1 MGISRSRAQDY
12 AERLLERPR
21 AAIDLTIRRHRSGV
35 TLLHKGRAVTKCHAT
50 GVGEMQAE
58 FMAVAL
64 GVELPELGSTV
75 SVQVPAGA
83 FYRAIAISSLD
94 LRRTRGPDSCFN
106 KHLATAQMQRS
117 GMRSIEA

>member
-12 AERLLERPR
+12 AEKLLERPR
-21 AAIDLTIRRHRSGV
+21 ASIPLTLKRSKSGV
-35 TLLHKGRAVTKCHAT
+35 TLLHKGRAVTKCHST

-64 GVELPELGSTV
+64 GTELPPLGETI
-75 SVQVPAGA
+75 SVDVPAGA

-94 LRRTRGPDSCFN
+94 LRRPEARILLEH
-106 KHLATAQMQRS
+106 HLATAQMQRT

>member
-12 AERLLERPR
+12 AEQILERPR
-21 AAIDLTIRRHRSGV
+21 AAIDLSIRRSKSGV

-50 GVGEMQAE
+50 RVGEMQAE

-64 GVELPELGSTV
+64 GTELPELGSTV

-94 LRRTRGPDSCFN
+94 LRRPEARLLLGQ
-106 KHLATAQMQRS
+106 HLATAQMQRT